1 MFPPNYEMA
10 VDMSCF
16 GGTIKG
22 TRGGA
27 SRGFLRLATTQSN
40 QISGVVQQDY
50 EQFSRA
56 LKRQA
61 EQVARLEQ
69 GLRLL
74 QSEQLQLEEV
84 ASHLVSPLVS
94 CDGTNAI
101 TPSSILACVRRLAVA
116 TYAGQLFDVLVQE
129 AARLNVRTVVF
140 DVRARAAWAA
150 SASGYG
156 SEISSDDI
164 CELVVSLNHDSPF
177 RQVFETAE
185 AVETN
190 AAGLDKNR
198 NVLAKLGVSEN
209 GRILLAPV
217 RSADSVVAILYADI
231 GEERN
236 SRLIDSLKVLAEF
249 AGAQFDRLTAL
260 SVSFAGEVVA
270 RSAELESSASEP
282 VRAKLERGIATPE
295 PEGVASREGPEVA
308 ATKAKL
314 EALGFAP
321 TDRGLASEASAAI
334 AQPSEGNQAAS
345 NSTEI
350 AQRTEAEEKIHCD
363 ARRFSRLL
371 VSEIEL
377 YNKNS
382 VEEGRRNKDLYQR
395 LKKDIDRSRETYEK
409 RFAHTAAR
417 EVDYF
422 HEELV
427 RVLAQDDLLLLGSG
441 YPGPSV

>member
-1 MFPPNYEMA
+1 MV
-10 VDMSCF
+10 VDMIGF
-16 GGTIKG
+16 GGTIKEM
-22 TRGGA
+22 RGGA

-40 QISGVVQQDY
+40 QISGAVQQDY
-50 EQFSRA
+50 EEFSRA

-61 EQVARLEQ
+61 EQVSRLDQ

-74 QSEQLQLEEV
+74 QSEQQQLEEA
-84 ASHLVSPLVS
+84 ASHLVGPLES
-94 CDGTNAI
+94 CDGANAI
-101 TPSSILACVRRLAVA
+101 TPSSILACVRKLGVA
-116 TYAGQLFDVLVQE
+116 TYAGQIFEVLVQE
-129 AARLNVRTVVF
+129 AARLNVRTAVF

-150 SASGYG
+150 SASGYDP
-156 SEISSDDI
+156 EISSEI
-164 CELVVSLNHDSPF
+164 IRALVVSLNQDGPF
-177 RQVFETAE
+177 RQVFETVE
-185 AVETN
+185 AVETS
-190 AAGLDKNR
+190 AAGLDMNR
-198 NVLAKLGVSEN
+198 NVLATLGPRVNSC
-209 GRILLAPV
+209 ILLVPV
-217 RSADSVVAILYADI
+217 RSADSVAAIFYADI

-236 SRLIDSLKVLAEF
+236 AGLIDSLKVLAEF
-249 AGAQFDRLTAL
+249 AGAQLDRLTAL
-260 SVSFAGEVVA
+260 SVDFSGRAA
-270 RSAELESSASEP
+270 APLAELKSPAPEL
-282 VRAKLERGIATPE
+282 VRAEPERGIVTPE
-295 PEGVASREGPEVA
+295 TEAVASREGSGVA
-308 ATKAKL
+308 AT
-314 EALGFAP
+314 E
-321 TDRGLASEASAAI
+321 DASAA
-334 AQPSEGNQAAS
+334 APNDMELASAAWPATVQSSGENQAAS